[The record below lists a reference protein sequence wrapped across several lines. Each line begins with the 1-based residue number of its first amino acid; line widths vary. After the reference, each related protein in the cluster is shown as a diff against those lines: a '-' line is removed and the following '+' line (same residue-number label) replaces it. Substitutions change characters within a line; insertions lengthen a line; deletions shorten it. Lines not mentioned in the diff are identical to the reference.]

1 MTTEKIMEGVRFGL
15 EFERMRLEASSQN
28 IARANVATRPG
39 EAAHISQVTAPA
51 ATFASALGID
61 AGAPGHPLVT
71 EIASGTRQIHDP
83 ADPMADAN
91 GTVTYPEVDLAGE
104 MSTLISASR
113 SYEADVRAFNTLH
126 SMELH
131 SLNIG
136 DKS

>member
-1 MTTEKIMEGVRFGL
+1 MTTEKVMEGVRFGL

-39 EAAHISQVTAPA
+39 EIARVAQVVAPA
-51 ATFASALGID
+51 TPFADAIGI
-61 AGAPGHPLVT
+61 GANPEHPVVT
-71 EIASGTRQIHDP
+71 EVASGTRQVHDP
-83 ADPMADAN
+83 ADPMADAH
-91 GTVTYPEVDLAGE
+91 GTVTYPEIDMAGE

-126 SMELH
+126 AMELH
-131 SLNIG
+131 SLDIG